1 MSIGTII
8 LWLLKLV
15 GLFKGGSSSRIKLDV
30 RSEKS
35 IEAKRKRLDKLHA
48 RMMELVILL
57 LSLGLMA
64 SGISC
69 HSSSVPPNP
78 SMTTLRDVAI
88 KKGQVSPI
96 DGVVVSWDRYEHLLL
111 YERNRDD

>member
-35 IEAKRKRLDKLHA
+35 IEAKRKRLDKLYA
-48 RMMELVILL
+48 GMTGIDNELKDTIRRIVKAKRDGDT
-57 LSLGLMA
+57 SLEHRL
-64 SGISC
+64 
-69 HSSSVPPNP
+69 NDK
-78 SMTTLRDVAI
+78 RD
-88 KKGQVSPI
+88 KLFEQFKGAKREY
-96 DGVVVSWDRYEHLLL
+96 DDLKRYS
-111 YERNRDD
+111 N